1 MDRGTRQF
9 RALVTVLVIAG
20 SLMVGYA
27 WAQRQYE
34 YPTLFDSWQNAYA
47 VFDCESE
54 AWLEPFDSTNNP
66 NGIRTRNDGIIYIE
80 PTDESITG
88 DNAHLHV
95 FLDNV
100 GASLSDDVL
109 QLPDGSTLAEEGTFC
124 SGEEAVLQV
133 LRWDS
138 PTAESPSEV
147 RLEELADIKF
157 LADRQALVIALAPVG
172 SIIPLPSSVNNLA
185 PERLA
190 Q

>member
-9 RALVTVLVIAG
+9 RLLIAALVLVG
-20 SLMVGYA
+20 TMVVGYA
-27 WAQRQYE
+27 WAERQYD

-66 NGIRTRNDGIIYIE
+66 NGIRTRNDGVIYIE
-80 PTDESITG
+80 PTDESVTG

-100 GASLSDDVL
+100 GASLSDEVL
-109 QLPDGSTLAEEGTFC
+109 TLPDGSTLAEEGTYC
-124 SGEEAVLQV
+124 RGEEAVLQV
-133 LRWDS
+133 LRW
-138 PTAESPSEV
+138 ESPAAEAPSET
-147 RLEELADIKF
+147 RLADLGDTKF
-157 LADRQALVIALAPVG
+157 LADRQALVIALAPAG
-172 SIIPLPSSVNNLA
+172 SKVPP
-185 PERLA
+185 PGGYA